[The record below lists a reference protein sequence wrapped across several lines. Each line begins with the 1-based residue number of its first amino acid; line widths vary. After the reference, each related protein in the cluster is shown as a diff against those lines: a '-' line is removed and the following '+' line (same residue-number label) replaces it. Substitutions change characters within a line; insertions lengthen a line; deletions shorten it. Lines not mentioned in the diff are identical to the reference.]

1 MSHLGRPD
9 GKPNPSMT
17 LKPVAERLGEL
28 LKKPVTFL
36 PECVAAGRKGTTAW
50 AAGPAPRSPASRG
63 SHGPGRRPAHGSA
76 PAMCA
81 VRRGQGDGG
90 GVRQPGGWLGAIG
103 PAYPLHDRA

>member
-36 PECVAAGRKGTTAW
+36 PECSAVGRKAW
-50 AAGPAPRSPASRG
+50 A
-63 SHGPGRRPAHGSA
+63 
-76 PAMCA
+76 
-81 VRRGQGDGG
+81 
-90 GVRQPGGWLGAIG
+90 L
-103 PAYPLHDRA
+103 